1 MKLKCRFSCF
11 KQWLST
17 QSPRQR
23 LWRLILISGVVQLF
37 LVLAVWHSWRVHHAS
52 NTAAVTLTSTPPAAT
67 TRPPHQSA
75 SSNQTQTPAAQPT
88 SETAQKGAQPLATPA
103 STPTHATDSVKPS
116 TEQSTGSINHP
127 NTLSTVDSMT
137 HINAPLWSVPIPL
150 QRLSYKARIQNDAWT
165 QDVQT
170 AQLSVNSLGEQ
181 RYEVILSNKQ
191 GNTHN
196 GNIGFHSV
204 FIASAVGPQPMYVG
218 GGAYLK
224 TPDMPKGFALGALKF
239 EQATNPS
246 EHSEANQLFLDRASL
261 IIYIQGALIAKR
273 IQPPQKLQLPIYGV
287 GGVHQQM
294 VSISSDHPSD
304 SLSSYSC
311 SSCVRAST
319 SGDLGEVKQWS
330 VWYDGTR
337 NWQPVLMQMRLG
349 KTSEWVLT
357 LSLKS

>member
-1 MKLKCRFSCF
+1 MKLKCRFSWF
-11 KQWLST
+11 RQWLSA
-17 QSPRQR
+17 QHPRQR

-37 LVLAVWHSWRVHHAS
+37 LVLVVWHSWRVHHAS
-52 NTAAVTLTSTPPAAT
+52 NTAAVTLTSTST
-67 TRPPHQSA
+67 TTTQPLHQSA
-75 SSNQTQTPAAQPT
+75 PSTQAPTPAAQLPT
-88 SETAQKGAQPLATPA
+88 ETAQKGAQPLTTPA
-103 STPTHATDSVKPS
+103 STPIHTIDSVKPT
-116 TEQSTGSINHP
+116 TEQNTDSINRS
-127 NTLSTVDSMT
+127 NTLSTVDSMAHT
-137 HINAPLWSVPIPL
+137 NAPLWSVPIPL
-150 QRLSYKARIQNDAWT
+150 QRLSYKARIQNDAWA

-191 GNTHN
+191 AHTRN

-204 FIASAVGPQPMYVG
+204 FIASAVGPQPMYIS

-239 EQATNPS
+239 EPTTHPS

-294 VSISSDHPSD
+294 VSISTDHPSD
-304 SLSSYSC
+304 SLSGYSC
-311 SSCVRAST
+311 RSCVRAST
-319 SGDLGEVKQWS
+319 AGDLGEVKQWS

-357 LSLKS
+357 LSLES